1 MTDSFSDRV
10 PPHGSRRGL
19 TRPPRALPSGPRGM
33 AASVLRPPPLGARQ
47 HQYPLRNTPPSISFD
62 EMEPDGT
69 NSPAVIDP
77 SDPTHARGRR
87 LSFSS
92 SAVRRAPTNSASTTR
107 ARAAS
112 GAFLASTTS
121 SRGNISIDDV
131 RSELGSVTNQ
141 LELVQRRALARRV
154 STMPAASHGYSL
166 RSSGA
171 VDTIA
176 STTMPERA
184 HGDQNLFRG
193 AHAQHAPARACSS
206 GGIVSSPPVLSQ
218 HSFSGLSVP
227 AMAQTFEPR
236 VESTEDAPTCGAR
249 ALATHEYAS
258 TLDGASFAMDRLG
271 GATTVTELCSSSPI
285 SDVSSIGG
293 TTRSRRCR

>member
-1 MTDSFSDRV
+1 
-10 PPHGSRRGL
+10 
-19 TRPPRALPSGPRGM
+19 
-33 AASVLRPPPLGARQ
+33 
-47 HQYPLRNTPPSISFD
+47 
-62 EMEPDGT
+62 
-69 NSPAVIDP
+69 
-77 SDPTHARGRR
+77 
-87 LSFSS
+87 
-92 SAVRRAPTNSASTTR
+92 
-107 ARAAS
+107 
-112 GAFLASTTS
+112 
-121 SRGNISIDDV
+121 
-131 RSELGSVTNQ
+131 
-141 LELVQRRALARRV
+141 
-154 STMPAASHGYSL
+154 MPAASHGYSL

-171 VDTIA
+171 VDAIA
-176 STTMPERA
+176 STTMPEHA

-206 GGIVSSPPVLSQ
+206 GGTVSSPPVLSQ

-293 TTRSRRCR
+293 LSSIEGAFASHDERESPRESAAQPRDGTRALAGAHPSGAPAHTPGGAPYAPPACLYGLPPVGSPAGASPTLSPRNASFLPPRDTRGGAAHTRSRARSCARTASRC

>member
-154 STMPAASHGYSL
+154 STMPAASHG
-166 RSSGA
+166 
-171 VDTIA
+171 
-176 STTMPERA
+176 
-184 HGDQNLFRG
+184 DQNLFRG

-271 GATTVTELCSSSPI
+271 GATTVTP
-285 SDVSSIGG
+285 
-293 TTRSRRCR
+293 R